1 MAEGKRRRGR
11 GRVGL
16 GVYKRARQLKRR
28 EGRAWGGGE
37 RGGETQQEDRKGR
50 PRSSSDSSSSSPS
63 SKGHRVT
70 ESRIHRR
77 EWHCPAGE
85 VARHRNTWPC
95 QSSASMGEQ
104 LGAPR
109 GRQASGKWAG
119 SRSCF
124 HDPSR
129 ISPLLCKGVEGR
141 GQLGIGNQRGPSGWH
156 LRRRTVATAV
166 RATRHVL
173 CTCGTRLC
181 PSHLLSFAGQCSAQ
195 ALCFSLSLPLFLSH
209 MPPCQRCGANTEIA
223 RAGLDEGP
231 EMPMECSRPSAMT

>member
-11 GRVGL
+11 GRAGL

-37 RGGETQQEDRKGR
+37 RGGETQQENRKGR

-77 EWHCPAGE
+77 GWHCPAGE

-129 ISPLLCKGVEGR
+129 ISPLFCKGVEGR

-166 RATRHVL
+166 RSKQELRGMYCVPVEQGCAPP
-173 CTCGTRLC
+173 TCSRS
-181 PSHLLSFAGQCSAQ
+181 PANARPKLSV
-195 ALCFSLSLPLFLSH
+195 SLSLSLSFSLI
-209 MPPCQRCGANTEIA
+209 CLRANGAVQI
-223 RAGLDEGP
+223 R
-231 EMPMECSRPSAMT
+231 R